1 MVCHLK
7 KNVYIIN
14 YLQKKKILTHVYD
27 PIIDRS
33 NLKKEY
39 KVKLLNSLNKKNYYD
54 IIILAVPHKIFINM
68 GINKIKKLGKSN
80 LKIFD
85 LKSIFP
91 KEETYWQM

>member
-1 MVCHLK
+1 
-7 KNVYIIN
+7 
-14 YLQKKKILTHVYD
+14 VYD

-39 KVKLLNSLNKKNYYD
+39 KAKLLNSLNKRNYYD
-54 IIILAVPHKIFINM
+54 IIILAAPHKVFINM
-68 GINKIKKLGKSN
+68 GIKKIKKLGKNN

-85 LKSIFP
+85 LKSVFP